1 MSAEEG
7 KPFIQSQTYNATAP
21 QPAVAPTAPV
31 PMANMF
37 FSDDPTTITCPYCKA
52 TTTTNVEH
60 KVSAGSW
67 ICVAILAL
75 VCFPL
80 AWLPCCC
87 DSCQQADHSC
97 ANCNRK
103 VGEKVFIT
111 S

>member
-7 KPFIQSQTYNATAP
+7 KPFIQSRAYASSA
-21 QPAVAPTAPV
+21 QPAMAPAVPA
-31 PMANMF
+31 PMATVY
-37 FSDDPTTITCPYCKA
+37 FSDDPMTVTCPYCKA
-52 TTTTNVEH
+52 TTITMVEH

-67 ICVAILAL
+67 ICVGILAL
-75 VCFPL
+75 LCFPL

-87 DSCQQADHSC
+87 DSCQQADHKC
-97 ANCNRK
+97 ANCHVK